1 MAQAKADANS
11 GRKREKELVDHL
23 LTLNKLPK
31 SGDNPEIN
39 INEQKILSKAKAGEQ
54 ASDVKEESPIEP
66 VDTTPD
72 LLE

>member
-1 MAQAKADANS
+1 MADA
-11 GRKREKELVDHL
+11 L
-23 LTLNKLPK
+23 LKMNKLPLA
-31 SGDNPEIN
+31 GAYPEIN